1 MYRFMVSCET
11 DDEDQ
16 ARIVKKFI
24 DSIDAIKV
32 STFRETVPG
41 QPKPINEYL
50 IEYQV
55 LVTYEA
61 RVDATSRDEAVA
73 KWKKSDCD
81 DSEETEASKPVITK
95 ITNLTETEN

>member
-32 STFRETVPG
+32 STFRETIPG
-41 QPKPINEYL
+41 PPKPINEYL
-50 IEYQV
+50 IESQE
-55 LVTYEA
+55 LIKYET
-61 RVDATSRDEAVA
+61 RVDATSHDEAIE
-73 KWKKSDCD
+73 KWKRGECD
-81 DSEETEASKPVITK
+81 ESREVEASLPVITRVR
-95 ITNLTETEN
+95 NLTKEK